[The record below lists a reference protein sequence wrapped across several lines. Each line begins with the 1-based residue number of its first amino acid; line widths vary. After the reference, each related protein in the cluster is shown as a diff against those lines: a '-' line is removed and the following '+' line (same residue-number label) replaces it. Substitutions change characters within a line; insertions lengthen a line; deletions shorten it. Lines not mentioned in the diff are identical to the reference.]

1 MSEKQTIMRVSATYP
16 LMVEVGDTIRQ
27 GEIIQHV
34 PDAATSPTTPI
45 SGTIQSIQFDPASH
59 EFIIVIAPAP

>member
-1 MSEKQTIMRVSATYP
+1 MSGKQTILRVSATYP
-16 LMVEVGDTIRQ
+16 LTVEVGDTIRR

-34 PDAATSPTTPI
+34 PDAPALPIAPT
-45 SGTIQSIQFDPASH
+45 SGTVQNIQFDPASH